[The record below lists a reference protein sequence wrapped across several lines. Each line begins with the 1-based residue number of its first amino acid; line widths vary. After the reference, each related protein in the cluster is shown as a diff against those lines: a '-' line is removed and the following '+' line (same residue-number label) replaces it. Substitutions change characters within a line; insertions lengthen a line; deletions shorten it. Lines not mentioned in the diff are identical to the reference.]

1 MGEQLCQAL
10 LCDYV
15 PTTMAVYGVFR
26 PRLITY
32 DVQWRAT
39 YFLSIDYAPIVS
51 DGKDKRRSDAAR
63 SAFVLST
70 RLPLRSSHKFAR
82 LGNCLP
88 MAGTVSN
95 SPVPAKKTT
104 GDFKRQPETR
114 STQSPHPV
122 WFYIYP
128 DM

>member
-39 YFLSIDYAPIVS
+39 YFLSINLPFAPT
-51 DGKDKRRSDAAR
+51 
-63 SAFVLST
+63 AFWVLSENT
-70 RLPLRSSHKFAR
+70 WD
-82 LGNCLP
+82 
-88 MAGTVSN
+88 N
-95 SPVPAKKTT
+95 SPA
-104 GDFKRQPETR
+104 
-114 STQSPHPV
+114 
-122 WFYIYP
+122 I
-128 DM
+128 